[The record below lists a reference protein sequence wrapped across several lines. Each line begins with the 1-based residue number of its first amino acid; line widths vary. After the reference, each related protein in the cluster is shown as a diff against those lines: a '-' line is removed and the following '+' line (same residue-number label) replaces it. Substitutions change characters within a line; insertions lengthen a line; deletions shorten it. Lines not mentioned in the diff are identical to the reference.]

1 MWRAA
6 LVAACVVAARPTAA
20 PRSGP
25 PVAAAANLN
34 FVLEEIADRFARDE
48 GEGVRLVFGSS
59 GSLARQITQGAPFE
73 LFLSADEQFPRQ
85 LTAAGLARDEGA
97 IYATGRLA
105 LFAPKG
111 SPLIVDEQLEG
122 LGRLLRAGGVTRFAI
137 ANPSVA
143 PYGSAAEAVLKK
155 RGLWEAIQPRLV
167 LGETV
172 AQTAQFATTGNA
184 VGGIIA
190 YSLVLSA
197 ALSGRGT
204 WALIPA
210 ADHPPLNQRMVLLK
224 RAGPTA
230 ERFFRYLQGGDARA
244 LFEKHGFSLPG
255 AR

>member
-1 MWRAA
+1 AA

-105 LFAPKG
+105 LFAPKC
-111 SPLIVDEQLEG
+111 STLIVEEQLEG

-143 PYGSAAEAVLKK
+143 PYGSAAEAVLKT

-172 AQTAQFATTGNA
+172 
-184 VGGIIA
+184 
-190 YSLVLSA
+190 
-197 ALSGRGT
+197 
-204 WALIPA
+204 
-210 ADHPPLNQRMVLLK
+210 
-224 RAGPTA
+224 
-230 ERFFRYLQGGDARA
+230 
-244 LFEKHGFSLPG
+244 
-255 AR
+255 